1 MVCENAVVV
10 LVGVVLCAV
19 CGGGVRFVRTKRQMA
34 ASLCE
39 PQINDAHTSHST
51 AGFPNRNEQP
61 AHNHM
66 PCHAIRMMH

>member
-39 PQINDAHTSHST
+39 QQNNDAHTSHQT
-51 AGFPNRNEQP
+51 ATNL
-61 AHNHM
+61 HNHM
-66 PCHAIRMMH
+66 PCHAIRTMH